1 MRATYSVFRNA
12 VIIMSNRVLKAPSE
26 RWIVGIMGAFAIVLL
41 WAVVFLALVENRQK
55 AVSDIVYIKDVTEQ
69 QELAGILEIGQHE
82 WLKLGNDDS
91 LGMNQ
96 LPFWFKLSIEPVAKS
111 EASRPRLLE
120 IDYPLLDHLEL
131 WFVTKQNDEIVILD
145 HFLLGDQLPFQQRP
159 IEHPLFLVPISDNS
173 ASMTVYARVQTS
185 GTVRFP
191 ASVWFQDN
199 YIAYTSKHSSI
210 LALFFGF
217 MAAMAIS
224 NLFFFITTRSSSFLI
239 YTGYVITLGTTI
251 AILHGQAYQY
261 LWPGSPWF
269 QGKAIAIFASLAL
282 VFGVVFSYQTLGIKV
297 YSRGLS
303 LYFKSL
309 IGLFVAFTLACFV
322 APYAIVIKIFML
334 MLLLAVGTILIC
346 GAWLSLRGN
355 SVAKYYTLA
364 WSFLLLTGFSA
375 TLDNLDIIG
384 LPVSSHY
391 LLIFGASV
399 ETLLLGL
406 ILAMSYSQQRDSL
419 SAAQHSALIQEQA
432 ATKAKD
438 QLIEVQQ
445 ESQDALEYKVGE
457 RTLELE
463 IALRELSDAN
473 QELEQL
479 SAMDPLTGISNRRH
493 FDKRL
498 LAESRRSRR
507 EQTPLAI
514 AMLDID
520 HFKQVND
527 NYGHIGGDRCLK
539 QLSGA
544 MQKVLKRS
552 TDEVCRFGGEEFAF
566 ILPNT
571 ELQGAYQLLE
581 EIRSLVEGMSIQSD
595 DSTFSVT
602 LSAGVSSNIM
612 AYEGNEIELVA
623 FADKLL
629 YQAKQNGRNQ
639 IVYRQLEAERDQ
651 SK

>member
-1 MRATYSVFRNA
+1 MSLNA
-12 VIIMSNRVLKAPSE
+12 VMSMPNSILKAPSE
-26 RWIVGIMGAFAIVLL
+26 RWSMGILGAFAVVLL
-41 WAVVFLALVENRQK
+41 WGVVFLTLVENRQK
-55 AVSDIVYIKDVTEQ
+55 SVDNVVYITDPTAQ
-69 QELAGILEIGQHE
+69 QNLAEILTISQEE
-82 WLKLGNDDS
+82 WVDLGNDDS

-96 LPFWFKLSIEPVAKS
+96 APFWFKFQIEAVTDS

-131 WFVTKQNDEIVILD
+131 WFVAEQSETMTILD
-145 HFLLGDQLPFQQRP
+145 YFKLGDRLPFEQRP
-159 IEHPLFLVPISDNS
+159 IEHPLFLVPIAEN
-173 ASMTVYARVQTS
+173 ATSMTVYARVQTS

-191 ASVWFQDN
+191 ASVWHEDE
-199 YIAYTSKHSSI
+199 YLAYTANHSSI

-217 MAAMAIS
+217 MVAMAIS

-239 YTGYVITLGTTI
+239 YTCYVVALGITLAT
-251 AILHGQAYQY
+251 LHGHAYQY
-261 LWPGSPWF
+261 LWPNSPWF
-269 QGKAIAIFASLAL
+269 QGRAIAIFAGLAL
-282 VFGVVFSYQTLGIKV
+282 LFAVVFSYQTLGVKA
-297 YSRGLS
+297 YSKKLT

-309 IGLFVAFTLACFV
+309 VVLFGVFTLTSFV
-322 APYAIVIKIFML
+322 APYAIVIKVFML

-364 WSFLLLTGFSA
+364 WSFLLLSGFSA
-375 TLDNLDIIG
+375 TLDNLDIMG
-384 LPVSSHY
+384 LPISSHY

-419 SAAQHSALIQEQA
+419 SAAQQEALVQEQA

-438 QLIEVQQ
+438 KLIEVQQ
-445 ESQDALEYKVGE
+445 ESQEALEYNVQE

-479 SAMDPLTGISNRRH
+479 SAMDPLTGIPNRRH

-527 NYGHIGGDRCLK
+527 HYGHIGGDRCLK
-539 QLSGA
+539 QLSEA
-544 MQKVLKRS
+544 MKSALKRP
-552 TDEVCRFGGEEFAF
+552 TDEVCRYGGEEFAF

-581 EIRSLVEGMSIQSD
+581 EIRGIVENITIQSD
-595 DSTFSVT
+595 EITFSVT
-602 LSAGVSSNIM
+602 LSAGVASNIM
-612 AYEGNEIELVA
+612 AYEGNETELLA

-629 YQAKQNGRNQ
+629 YEAKQNGRNQ
-639 IVYRQLEAERDQ
+639 VVHRQLEA
-651 SK
+651 